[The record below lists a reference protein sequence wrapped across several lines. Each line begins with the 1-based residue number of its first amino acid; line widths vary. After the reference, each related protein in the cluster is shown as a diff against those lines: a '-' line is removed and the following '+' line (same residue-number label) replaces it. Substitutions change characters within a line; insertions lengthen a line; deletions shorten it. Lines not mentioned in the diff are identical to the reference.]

1 MPWYKITLTE
11 KQLSVYENEK
21 LVDAFQ
27 KINKRL
33 KSKVANMALF
43 RVEGDNCI
51 YFLNATASVYCDE
64 IMSIYS
70 AKISR
75 PIGQLRRIA
84 GDVGPQIFES

>member
-21 LVDAFQ
+21 LVAAFQ
-27 KINKRL
+27 KIYTRF
-33 KSKVANMALF
+33 KSQVANIALF

-51 YFLNATASVYCDE
+51 YYLNAIASVHCDE
-64 IMSIYS
+64 IMSNYS
-70 AKISR
+70 AKIAK
-75 PIGQLRRIA
+75 PKGQLRRIA